1 MGRGRTREREGAA
14 SARALRKPRNRRE
27 AAPALRFSF
36 VGTAY
41 PMRGGIAQFNALLCR
56 ELAREHEV
64 SFFSFKRQYP
74 SLFFPGKTQIEA
86 GDDPAPVGARAIVDS
101 IDPLNWRRAA
111 GQIAREAPDA
121 LLFKYWMPFFA
132 PCFGTIA
139 RRVKAKTGCKVVLIC
154 DNIVPHERRLLDG
167 ALTRYMLEASDAFI
181 VMSKSVLDDLH
192 RFRPDARVELVH
204 HPLYTH
210 FGEPMDRVEARRLLG
225 WKEDDRVLLFFGFV
239 RKYKGLDVLLRA
251 MPRIRAATGARL
263 VVLGEFY
270 EDRAPY
276 DRIVAELGLSEIVTM
291 TGDYVPNESVGKHFS
306 ASDLVVLPYRSATQ
320 SGIVQVAYQLEIP
333 VICTRVGGL
342 EEMVRDGETGLLV
355 PSEDEAALASA
366 VAAYFHE
373 GMEGRLVDGVRRVK
387 REMGWDSLAASVVR
401 LAAGARH
408 RSAAP

>member
-1 MGRGRTREREGAA
+1 M
-14 SARALRKPRNRRE
+14 
-27 AAPALRFSF
+27 RFSF

-74 SLFFPGKTQIEA
+74 SRLFPGKTQIET
-86 GDDPAPVGARAIVDS
+86 GEDPAPVGARAIVDS
-101 IDPLNWRRAA
+101 IDPVNWHQAA
-111 GQIAREAPDA
+111 GKIARDAPDA

-139 RRVKAKTGCKVVLIC
+139 RKVKARTGCAVVLIC
-154 DNIVPHERRLLDG
+154 DNIVPHERRPLDS
-167 ALTRYMLEASDAFI
+167 ALTRYMLDASDAFI
-181 VMSKSVLDDLH
+181 VMSNVVLADLH
-192 RFRPDARVELVH
+192 RFRPGARAELVH

-210 FGEPMDRVEARRLLG
+210 FGEPMDRVEARRLIG
-225 WKEDDRVLLFFGFV
+225 WKGDDRVLLFFGFI
-239 RKYKGLDVLLRA
+239 RKYKGLDTLLRA
-251 MPRIRAATGARL
+251 MPQIHASTGARL

-276 DRIVAELGLSEIVTM
+276 DRIVAEMGLSEIVTM

-320 SGIVQVAYQLEIP
+320 SGIVQVAYQLELP

-342 EEMVRDGETGLLV
+342 EEMVHDGETGLLV
-355 PSEDEAALASA
+355 PSEDEAALAAA
-366 VAAYFHE
+366 VAGYFRE
-373 GMEGRLVDGVRRVK
+373 GMEARLVDGVRRVK
-387 REMGWDSLAASVVR
+387 KEMGWDSLAASVVR
-401 LAAGARH
+401 LAAGVRH
-408 RSAAP
+408 GS